1 MTTRPELD
9 TNKDEGEGEEC
20 QTQITPPTQPKREVY
35 PEVNGR
41 FMGAILWL
49 GLAFVVMVLLLQN
62 FSGYS

>member
-1 MTTRPELD
+1 MTTRPELA
-9 TNKDEGEGEEC
+9 TNKDEGEES
-20 QTQITPPTQPKREVY
+20 QAQITPPKQPKQEIY

-49 GLAFVVMVLLLQN
+49 GLAFVVMVLFLQY

>member
-1 MTTRPELD
+1 MTTRPELA
-9 TNKDEGEGEEC
+9 TNKDEGEES
-20 QTQITPPTQPKREVY
+20 QTQITPPQQPKQEVY

-49 GLAFVVMVLLLQN
+49 GLAFVVMVLFLQY